1 MYELTKFGVYFSTSR
16 SSRRFGLKGPMAH
29 GLEALRCMSIAAW
42 KGYDHEEHWQATRR
56 GLLEP
61 EHHNVRSHQFLV
73 ETLHFIT
80 FRGPLLFKNQACAAS
95 PSEKTVSEKSAFDIG
110 HLYRY
115 HRILDTSV
123 HRTNFLSAEAANQD
137 VGVKVALMVGG
148 PTVAPSQALGTSLNA
163 SDMFAFCSQF
173 RCTSRAYDFLVPPC
187 TTFT

>member
-1 MYELTKFGVYFSTSR
+1 MR
-16 SSRRFGLKGPMAH
+16 S
-29 GLEALRCMSIAAW
+29 
-42 KGYDHEEHWQATRR
+42 
-56 GLLEP
+56 
-61 EHHNVRSHQFLV
+61 NQFLV

-80 FRGPLLFKNQACAAS
+80 FRGPLLLKNQAAAS

-110 HLYRY
+110 HLY

-123 HRTNFLSAEAANQD
+123 HRTNFLFAEAANQD

-163 SDMFAFCSQF
+163 SDMFAFCSHF